1 MKIALA
7 LSLALLA
14 SPVLA
19 EQRLTIQDDFG
30 GKITEY
36 EERAEALRHTPIRLS
51 GSCESACT
59 IFLMTKYNLDVCAV
73 PGTTLAFHMP
83 YNKQAYSDGSLEM
96 IIDKKVAAKNFKRW
110 RREWLGHFSP
120 ELNEILDNN
129 TVAGR
134 IPNPNESGDTSTM
147 FVVDAL
153 KVLPRCKS

>member
-1 MKIALA
+1 MKRILA

-14 SPVLA
+14 NPVLA
-19 EQRLTIQDDFG
+19 EQRLTIHNDVG
-30 GKITEY
+30 GKIIDY
-36 EERAEALRHTPIRLS
+36 QERALAMRDLPIRLS
-51 GSCESACT
+51 GECASACT

-73 PGTTLAFHMP
+73 PGTKLAFHMP

-120 ELNEILDNN
+120 ALNEILDRN

-134 IPNPNESGDTSTM
+134 IPNPNESGDTSSM